1 MRCLKGNLIS
11 ESPQCQRTVMNCCHV
26 RGSLGRAKHT
36 ITTTAYSRHLALRT
50 ELSSSELRT
59 QLFKFLMTSDLSL
72 YYWRI
77 AFKQGNTG
85 IGLSVNT
92 VMRNKY
98 YWFNLS
104 NFYS

>member
-11 ESPQCQRTVMNCCHV
+11 ESPRCQRTVMNCCHV

-59 QLFKFLMTSDLSL
+59 QLFKLLL
-72 YYWRI
+72 HWIYH
-77 AFKQGNTG
+77 G
-85 IGLSVNT
+85 IIGELPS
-92 VMRNKY
+92 NKGTQ
-98 YWFNLS
+98 NEI
-104 NFYS
+104 NKG